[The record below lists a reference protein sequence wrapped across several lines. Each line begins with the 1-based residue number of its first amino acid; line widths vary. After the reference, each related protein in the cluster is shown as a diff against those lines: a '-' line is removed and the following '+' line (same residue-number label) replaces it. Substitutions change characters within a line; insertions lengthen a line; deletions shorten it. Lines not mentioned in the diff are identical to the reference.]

1 MAGKALSIS
10 VNLGKT
16 TITWDKIPVDRVVG
30 LSLFSTPTVTF
41 DPAPAGPAADA
52 QWRLAQDMRLNGFV
66 VNFRPRTLRDT
77 PAGS

>member
-1 MAGKALSIS
+1 MAGKELSIS

-16 TITWDKIPVDRVVG
+16 TISWDKKPIDRVVG
-30 LSLFSTPTVTF
+30 LSLSSTPTVTF

>member
-1 MAGKALSIS
+1 MAAKALSIS

-16 TITWDKIPVDRVVG
+16 TITWDKNPIDRVAG
-30 LSLFSTPTVTF
+30 LALLSTPMVTL
-41 DPAPAGPAADA
+41 DPAPPGPAADA